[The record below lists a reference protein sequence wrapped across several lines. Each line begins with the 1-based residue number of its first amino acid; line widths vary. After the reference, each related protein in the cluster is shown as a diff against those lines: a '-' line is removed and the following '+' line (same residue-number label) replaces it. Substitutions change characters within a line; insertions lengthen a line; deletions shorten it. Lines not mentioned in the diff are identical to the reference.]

1 MKILLIVV
9 GCIVLLVACVIVI
22 GLLLPK
28 SHTASRA
35 ASYKATP
42 ERLFALI
49 AGPQN
54 WRPDVLRCEV
64 VADPAGRELVR
75 ETTRN
80 NETITYE
87 IVDRKPPE
95 SISRRI
101 ATQNLPYSG
110 TWTYTLQPAGAT
122 TIVRITENGDVYNP
136 IFRFVSRVIIGHT
149 ASMDTYL
156 RALGKATGQEVQIT
170 D

>member
-1 MKILLIVV
+1 MKVLLIVV
-9 GCIVLLVACVIVI
+9 GCIVLLVVCVIVI

-35 ASYKATP
+35 AAYHATP

-49 AGPQN
+49 AGPQD
-54 WRPDVLRCEV
+54 WRPDVLRYEV
-64 VADPAGRELVR
+64 VPDPAGRELVR
-75 ETTRN
+75 ETVRD

-87 IVDRKPPE
+87 ILNRKPQE

-110 TWTYTLQPAGAT
+110 TWTYTLQPVGAT

>member
-1 MKILLIVV
+1 MKVLLIVV
-9 GCIVLLVACVIVI
+9 GCIVLLVVCVIVI

-35 ASYKATP
+35 AAYHATP

-49 AGPQN
+49 AGPQD
-54 WRPDVLRCEV
+54 WRPDVLRYEV
-64 VADPAGRELVR
+64 VPDPAGRELVR
-75 ETTRN
+75 ETVRD

-101 ATQNLPYSG
+101 ATEGLPYSG
-110 TWTYTLQPAGAT
+110 TWTYTLLPNGGS
-122 TIVRITENGDVYNP
+122 TIVRITEKGEVYNP
-136 IFRFVSRVIIGHT
+136 VFRFVSRFIIGHT
-149 ASMDTYL
+149 ASLDTYL